1 MLVPVFVECDNKQ
14 VFRVLAPNFPGCNAQ
29 GSELGRT
36 ITRIHLKLEG
46 RVSEMLINGESLP
59 AEDELDMV
67 CERGDESEG
76 DLYRIH
82 INLVHLAGVGRH
94 QTRVRVPQGK
104 S

>member
-29 GSELGRT
+29 GPELGRT

>member
-1 MLVPVFVECDNKQ
+1 MLVPVFVECDEKQ
-14 VFRVLAPNFPGCNAQ
+14 TFRVLAPNFPGCDAQ
-29 GSELGRT
+29 GAELGRA

-76 DLYRIH
+76 DLYRTH
-82 INLVHLAGVGRH
+82 INLVHLTAVARH
-94 QTRVRVPQGK
+94 QTRVRPPQGK